1 MGLPVVYVMTH
12 DSIGLGEDGPTH
24 QPIEHLA
31 MCRATPNM
39 LLFRPADTIEVAES
53 WELAMG
59 EEDYPVSPV
68 AEPSKYPDRADEHT
82 KKNMTSFG
90 AYVLEKEIAKRKV
103 ILMATGSEVESR
115 LRRGRLW
122 RQGV

>member
-1 MGLPVVYVMTH
+1 MTH

-53 WELAMG
+53 WELAM
-59 EEDYPVSPV
+59 EKKTTPSVHV
-68 AEPSKYPDRADEHT
+68 AESAKYPDRADETHEEEHDLVWGVC
-82 KKNMTSFG
+82 FG
-90 AYVLEKEIAKRKV
+90 KGDCE
-103 ILMATGSEVESR
+103 T
-115 LRRGRLW
+115 
-122 RQGV
+122 QGYPNGDWV